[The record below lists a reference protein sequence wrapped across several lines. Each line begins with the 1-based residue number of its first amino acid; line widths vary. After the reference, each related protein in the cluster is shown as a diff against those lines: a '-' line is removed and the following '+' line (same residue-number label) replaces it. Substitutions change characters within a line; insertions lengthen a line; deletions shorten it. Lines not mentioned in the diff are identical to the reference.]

1 MYTCYQVV
9 KIAEDGEYAQAYFQT
24 EQGAYNHIIQMKL
37 NGEIEEDGS
46 QSLIIQ
52 PIHRSF

>member
-9 KIAEDGEYAQAYFQT
+9 KIAEDGEYVQADFQT

-52 PIHRSF
+52 PIYRSF